1 MYTLFQ
7 INQPE
12 SPICLVIV
20 TRRRAHC
27 AAFCSWQCLLHILL
41 QLYFDKA
48 DVADNRRRR
57 NLVQTAG
64 SISTPEFD
72 LMIYI
77 NKDPNGDYAHALV
90 NAFNA
95 KKLKSRLKS
104 STSN

>member
-1 MYTLFQ
+1 M
-7 INQPE
+7 
-12 SPICLVIV
+12 IV